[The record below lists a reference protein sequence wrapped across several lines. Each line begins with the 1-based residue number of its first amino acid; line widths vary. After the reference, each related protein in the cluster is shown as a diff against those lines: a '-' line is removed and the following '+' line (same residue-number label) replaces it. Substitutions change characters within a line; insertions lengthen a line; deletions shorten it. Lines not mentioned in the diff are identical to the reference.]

1 MNNKLINGIIVL
13 MSVVLTGLLIIQII
27 WIRRAVELREQQF
40 SQNVHDALSEA
51 AFMLEREEAF
61 NMFQNGLF
69 QDGFVPFKLNSPFNF
84 SWIEEQVKDYEANNN
99 TQDLGSSNY
108 AFKLDTTI
116 TIDDAHGATMKSK
129 LHITIEDS
137 VEQVQLSQKIE
148 NKKALMSNMLRE
160 FLNKS
165 KNIEERIDKSK
176 LEELVQKSLQQHGI
190 NIPFEFIVKDYFG
203 ETILVSDH
211 PDIQKRGTVYKITL
225 FPNDF
230 LGEPNFLF
238 IYFPNQQKFIFKSLG
253 AITFASVIFVIIIM
267 VCFAYVINTIF
278 KQKKL
283 NDMKTDFINNMTHEL
298 KTPVATI
305 SLASEMLKKNDIIEN
320 KDKSLRYAGIIYDEN
335 KRLGDQVEKVLQMAV
350 LDKGDFKLSK
360 TQIDAHEIIRKVIDK
375 LSLQIEGSNG
385 KVYLILNA
393 PSYTIKADEV
403 HFTNIIFNLVDNAI
417 KYSIDNLEITIS
429 TETILGKLHI
439 TISDKGIGMSKDAQK
454 RVFEKFYRVP
464 TGNIHNVKGFGLGLS
479 YVKIMTQAHDGTI
492 EVNSEPGK
500 GSTFRII
507 LPIIKPPL

>member
-27 WIRRAVELREQQF
+27 WIKRAVELREQQF

-51 AFMLEREEAF
+51 AFMLEREETF
-61 NMFQNGLF
+61 NIFQNGLF
-69 QDGFVPFKLNSPFNF
+69 EDGFVPFKPNSPFNF
-84 SWIEEQVKDYEANNN
+84 SWIEEQLKDYEANNN
-99 TQDLGSSNY
+99 AQTMGGDY
-108 AFKLDTTI
+108 VFKLDTTI
-116 TIDDAHGATMKSK
+116 TIDDTDGATMKNK

-137 VEQVQLSQKIE
+137 VEQVQLSQKME
-148 NKKALMSNMLRE
+148 NKKALMSNMFRE

-165 KNIEERIDKSK
+165 RNIEERIDKSK
-176 LEELVQKSLQQHGI
+176 LEELVKKSLQQHGI

-203 ETILVSDH
+203 ETIIVSNH

-230 LGEPNFLF
+230 FGEPNFLF

-253 AITFASVIFVIIIM
+253 VITFASVLFVIIIM

-350 LDKGDFKLSK
+350 LDKGDFKLNK
-360 TQIDAHEIIRKVIDK
+360 TEIDAHEIIRKVIDK

-385 KVYLILNA
+385 KVNLLLHA
-393 PSYTIKADEV
+393 PDHKLMADEV

-417 KYSIDNLEITIS
+417 KYSFDHLEITIS

-439 TISDKGIGMSKDAQK
+439 AISDKGIGMSKDAHK

-479 YVKIMTQAHDGTI
+479 YVKIMTEAHEGTI
-492 EVNSEPGK
+492 EVNSELGK
-500 GSTFRII
+500 GSIFKII